1 MRQGVRFAEVS
12 RGGRRVGRDL
22 GGGAM
27 VVHGRNR
34 QARQKPPERPKA
46 LRRASLIE
54 VAAANQDAAESEK
67 SALSSIFQDTNSPI
81 YQKKL
86 QEKKELEGLEG
97 SAGKEF
103 KRCRP
108 VVEMMEHVF
117 TEPAADGNALFG
129 GTLFPRIP
137 IDPQTGRRQVRLI
150 KDCDGLTDDAEP
162 GKHIGK
168 VDKKGRP
175 KLTPLAD
182 IETADGYMTP
192 EEWKMAAESRMSL
205 FRKRL
210 DHGEGPGWKSFW
222 EIKAEVE
229 DVRTL
234 RHARIRASSI

>member
-1 MRQGVRFAEVS
+1 LLEV
-12 RGGRRVGRDL
+12 

-27 VVHGRNR
+27 AVRGANRNR
-34 QARQKPPERPKA
+34 PARQKVAERPKA

-54 VAAANQDAAESEK
+54 VAAANQDAAEGEK
-67 SALSSIFQDTNSPI
+67 NSLTSIFEDTASPI
-81 YQKKL
+81 YRQK
-86 QEKKELEGLEG
+86 QEEKKELEGDPKAGVPG
-97 SAGKEF
+97 SAAKEF

-117 TEPAADGNALFG
+117 TEPATDGNALFG
-129 GTLFPRIP
+129 DSLFPRIP

-150 KDCDGLTDDAEP
+150 KDCQGLTPDAEP

-182 IETADGYMTP
+182 IETAEGYMTP
-192 EEWKMAAESRMSL
+192 EEWKTAAESRMAL

-210 DHGEGPGWKSFW
+210 DHGQGPGWKSFM
-222 EIKAEVE
+222 EIRAEVE
-229 DVRTL
+229 DVRVL
-234 RHARIRASSI
+234 RHARLRVHACCP

>member
-1 MRQGVRFAEVS
+1 M
-12 RGGRRVGRDL
+12 
-22 GGGAM
+22 
-27 VVHGRNR
+27 HGRNR
-34 QARQKPPERPKA
+34 QARQRAPERPKA

-67 SALSSIFQDTNSPI
+67 NALSTIFQDTASPI
-81 YQKKL
+81 YRQKQ
-86 QEKKELEGLEG
+86 QEKKELEGDTEQG
-97 SAGKEF
+97 IPGTAAKEF

-117 TEPAADGNALFG
+117 TEPATDGNALFG
-129 GTLFPRIP
+129 DSLFPRIP
-137 IDPQTGRRQVRLI
+137 VDSQTGRRQVRLI
-150 KDCDGLTDDAEP
+150 KDCHGLTDDAAP
-162 GKHIGK
+162 GKYIGK

-192 EEWKMAAESRMSL
+192 EEWKTAAESRMSL

-229 DVRTL
+229 DVRAL
-234 RHARIRASSI
+234 RPARLRAVASI